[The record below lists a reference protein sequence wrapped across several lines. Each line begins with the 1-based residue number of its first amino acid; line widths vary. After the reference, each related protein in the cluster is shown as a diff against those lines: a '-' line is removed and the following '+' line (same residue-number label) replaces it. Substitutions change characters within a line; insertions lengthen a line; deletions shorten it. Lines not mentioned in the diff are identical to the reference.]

1 MPLTLNEIK
10 VFSLITMIQFD
21 QIYSKVNSKIKS
33 TTYSKRCTLIKFA
46 KVENNEE
53 QHLFTETKG
62 CKSHF
67 PLHSAVWRG
76 IHRQL
81 PMKIRH
87 CQGTY
92 RLSIDNEA
100 QC

>member
-1 MPLTLNEIK
+1 M
-10 VFSLITMIQFD
+10 LIE
-21 QIYSKVNSKIKS
+21 
-33 TTYSKRCTLIKFA
+33 FA
-46 KVENNEE
+46 QVESSEE

-67 PLHSAVWRG
+67 APHSAAWRR
-76 IHRQL
+76 IHRQP
-81 PMKIRH
+81 PMKISH

>member
-1 MPLTLNEIK
+1 MLTE
-10 VFSLITMIQFD
+10 VA
-21 QIYSKVNSKIKS
+21 QIGSS
-33 TTYSKRCTLIKFA
+33 
-46 KVENNEE
+46 EE

-67 PLHSAVWRG
+67 HPHSAVWRG
-76 IHRQL
+76 IHGQL
-81 PMKIRH
+81 PMKISH

-100 QC
+100 QCSGPLGSRCPNYTERGLSTLVLTFDLFLLPC